1 MGNVKYGFLHTHSDG
16 SIRDSAMTVH
26 KLVAKAR
33 EMGAP
38 AVALTDHGNMINY
51 IDFLTECG
59 DDIKP
64 IVGVEAYVEEGS
76 EGRKHLILMATDYQ
90 GFQAI
95 SLAVSRSNERVEKMG
110 PLTFP
115 RMNKQILTECFGPG
129 TPGHEHVIAT
139 SACVSGVL
147 ASIMFLNKGME
158 NKLEKLRKR
167 QEKYTS
173 PESESFK
180 KDNEKLEEIKNRLS
194 EISEKVKELKKLAGK
209 STSTLEKRVQK
220 NLESPGKY
228 PEAEKELEK
237 LLKSKEDAAKQL
249 EELLQEKSQLEP
261 DFNYLKKVVK
271 NTSSEIQKWLV
282 VEESVD
288 KLLQN
293 KIKDSEIDKVIMDE
307 ARWYQDTFGT
317 GYFYIELQYHGL
329 PDEKKAMTKL
339 AELSDILDI
348 PVCIANDAHMP
359 DNSADSVL
367 ARAVVRATAF
377 DRWEEP
383 TNADR
388 ELYFK
393 TDEELKA
400 KLMEIIPEEKV
411 EEGFE
416 NIGKIVSMCNIKMP
430 EEKHYPKFK
439 TPDGSTSAEYL
450 RKMTYDRI
458 YTRYTPEEFDEE
470 HRKRMEHELNVMIS
484 MGYADYHCIVEDML
498 RYARAAGK
506 LNLEDPEEEKIA
518 LSFDTEKIEDYVK
531 DRAGECVGPGRG
543 SAAGSIVCYIIGITN
558 IDPIKYGLLFERFL
572 NPERVSMP
580 DIDCDIE
587 TNVRPYVIQ
596 YVRHKYGQAS
606 VCGIMNRVKNSGK
619 AAIRTAGRVYGMK
632 TKGDSTAYLSII
644 SEVGKKAVDLSQDE
658 LHVNVSEIR
667 EELAESFSENPEAL
681 EIIRYAAAIDG
692 TLASIG
698 QHAAGV
704 IITDGAPVSS
714 YVPLVYSM
722 KNKIMLTQ
730 CDMVQAEIIGLLK
743 VDFLGL
749 NNLTIITETV
759 KQIQKSKGIKIN
771 MDTLPFE
778 QEVFENIFSKAMT
791 NSIFQFESAGMKN
804 MLRNFKPESI
814 FDLTLLVAMYRPGP
828 LQFLDDVIAVKN
840 GRKEVTYLTPELR
853 PILSAT
859 YGSITY
865 QEQVQEIFRELAGYS
880 LGQADLVR
888 RAMSKK
894 KEKVL
899 AAEREAFL
907 HGDETRNIPGC
918 IANGIAESAANE
930 LFDEMTEFAK
940 YAFNK
945 SHAACYAV
953 VAYQTAWLKYHYP
966 AEYMTA
972 VLNNV
977 DFDKYA
983 GLFAD
988 LRQMRIQVLV
998 PDINRSDLSF
1008 TIEDSKKIRF
1018 GLAKIKGL
1026 GKSVLGIALE
1036 RNQNGAYNSIGDFAV
1051 RAEPDKKALEALTE
1065 SGALD
1070 NFCDNRLAVFQ
1081 MLDAIKPDIKKLKD
1095 QRKKMAAAIDAK
1107 KAEAYREKA
1116 EATMGKLLAVKPDL
1130 DICENPLEKLLKE
1143 RKLLGDFVSGHPL
1156 DHYAAPSKLGAIE
1169 IGKALMM
1176 DSGRKISVTGI
1187 ISDFRVRNR
1196 RADGANFG
1204 VFKIRDKTG
1213 EIESCCF
1220 TKQFPD
1226 NKKNLYNDAVVKID
1240 GRLME
1245 DSKDPEKRKISVD
1258 KATILSPLKNVI
1270 VIFAKDIDD
1279 WEQNVKN
1286 KAKTYVAQNGNP
1298 TRVYDLMMDEY
1309 RICDLLVTPSIVND
1323 TAIKAGMTNM
1333 RI

>member
-16 SIRDSAMTVH
+16 SIRDSAMSVH
-26 KLVAKAR
+26 RLVEKAK

-51 IDFLTECG
+51 IDFLAECG

-64 IVGVEAYVEEGS
+64 IIGVEAYVEESS
-76 EGRKHLILMATDYQ
+76 EGRKHLILMAMDYQ

-95 SLAVSRSNERVEKMG
+95 SLAVSKSNERVEKVGTLM
-110 PLTFP
+110 FP
-115 RMNKQILTECFGPG
+115 RMNKQILMDCFGPG
-129 TPGHEHVIAT
+129 SKGHGHVIAT
-139 SACVSGVL
+139 SACVFGVL
-147 ASIMFLNKGME
+147 ASILFINNGVE

-180 KDNEKLEEIKNRLS
+180 KDKTRAAELKAQLDGLS
-194 EISEKVKELKKLAGK
+194 ERVKELKRAAGK
-209 STSTLEKRVQK
+209 SVSTLEKRVKK
-220 NLESPGKY
+220 NQENPGKY
-228 PEAEKELEK
+228 PDAEDELAAAIAGKEAAAKELEA
-237 LLKSKEDAAKQL
+237 LTREKETI
-249 EELLQEKSQLEP
+249 EE
-261 DFNYLKKVVK
+261 DFNYLKKVVR
-271 NTSSEIQKWLV
+271 NTEAEIQKWSA
-282 VEESVD
+282 VEESIRNLA
-288 KLLQN
+288 KNQ
-293 KIKDSEIDKVIMDE
+293 IDDTSIDGTIMDE
-307 ARWYQDTFGT
+307 ARWYRNTFGD
-317 GYFYIELQYHGL
+317 GYFYIELQYHGFS
-329 PDEKKAMTKL
+329 DEKKAMPKL
-339 AELSDILDI
+339 AEISDILNI
-348 PVCIANDAHMP
+348 PVCVTNDAHMP
-359 DNSADSVL
+359 DSTADSVL
-367 ARAVVRATAF
+367 ARAIIRATAF
-377 DRWEEP
+377 DNWVDP

-388 ELYFK
+388 ELYLK

-400 KLMEIIPEEKV
+400 KLAEILPADKI

-416 NIGKIVSMCNIKMP
+416 NIGKIISMCNIKMP

-470 HRKRMEHELNVMIS
+470 HRKRLEHELDVMIS

-506 LNLEDPEEEKIA
+506 LELNDPEEEKIA
-518 LSFDTEKIEDYVK
+518 LSFDTEKIERYVK
-531 DRAGECVGPGRG
+531 GRAGECVGPGRG

-558 IDPIKYGLLFERFL
+558 IDPIKYRLLFERFL
-572 NPERVSMP
+572 NPDRVSMP

-596 YVRHKYGQAS
+596 YVRHKYGQDS
-606 VCGIMNRVKNSGK
+606 VCGIINRVKNSGK

-632 TKGDSTAYLSII
+632 VKNDSTAYLGIVGEI
-644 SEVGKKAVDLSQDE
+644 GKKAVELSPDE
-658 LHVNVSEIR
+658 LHINLADIR
-667 EELAESFSENPEAL
+667 GELIESFVGNQDAIEV
-681 EIIRYAAAIDG
+681 IRYATAIDG

-714 YVPLVYSM
+714 YVPLFYSM
-722 KNKIMLTQ
+722 SNHIMLTQ
-730 CDMVQAEIIGLLK
+730 CDMVQAETIGLLK

-759 KQIQKSKGIKIN
+759 RKIQKSKDIKID
-771 MDTLPFE
+771 MDNLPFE
-778 QEVFENIFSKAMT
+778 KEVFENIFSRAMT
-791 NSIFQFESAGMKN
+791 NSVFQFESSGMKN
-804 MLRNFKPESI
+804 MLQNFHPESI

-828 LQFLDDVIAVKN
+828 LQFLDDVIRVKN
-840 GRKEVTYLTPELR
+840 GAKEVSYLTPELR
-853 PILSAT
+853 PILSST

-894 KEKVL
+894 KEQVL

-907 HGDETRNIPGC
+907 YGDTSRNIAGC
-918 IANGIAESAANE
+918 VANGIREEAANE

-945 SHAACYAV
+945 SHAACYAA

-966 AEYMTA
+966 VEYMTS

-988 LRQMRIQVLV
+988 LRQMKIEVLV
-998 PDINRSDLSF
+998 PDVNKSEKDFS
-1008 TIEDSKKIRF
+1008 IENGKIRF
-1018 GLAKIKGL
+1018 GLSKIKGL
-1026 GKSVLGIALE
+1026 GKSTETVILE
-1036 RNQNGAYNSIGDFAV
+1036 REQHGAYASIGDFAV
-1051 RAEPDKKALEALTE
+1051 RAEPDKKALTAFTA
-1065 SGALD
+1065 SGAFD
-1070 NFCDNRLAVFQ
+1070 SFYSNREAVTQ
-1081 MLDAIKPDIKKLKD
+1081 MLEGIKLDIKRLKD
-1095 QRKKMAAAIDAK
+1095 QRKKADAAIDAK
-1107 KAEAYREKA
+1107 KKNTYLEKA
-1116 EATMGKLLAVKPDL
+1116 NSTMYKILSARPDTDL
-1130 DICENPLEKLLKE
+1130 CEDPLEKLLRE
-1143 RKLLGDFVSGHPL
+1143 RELLSDFVSGHPL
-1156 DHYAAPSKLGAIE
+1156 DHYAVPEKNGAMAINR
-1169 IGKALMM
+1169 AL
-1176 DSGRKISVTGI
+1176 RERPEARVIVTGM
-1187 ISDFRVRNR
+1187 ISDFRIKSR
-1196 RADGANFG
+1196 RSDGANFG
-1204 VFKIRDKTG
+1204 VFKICDKSG
-1213 EIESCCF
+1213 EIEACCF
-1220 TKQFPD
+1220 TKQFQK
-1226 NKKNLYNDAVVKID
+1226 NKRNLYDDAVVKIT
-1240 GRLME
+1240 GKVMA
-1245 DSKDPEKRKISVD
+1245 DSRDPEKRKISVES
-1258 KATILSPLKNVI
+1258 TFILSPLKNVI

-1279 WEQNVKN
+1279 WEMNVKN
-1286 KAKTYVAQNGNP
+1286 KVKTYVAHNGNP

-1309 RICDLLVTPSIVND
+1309 RVCDLCVTPSIVKD
-1323 TAIKAGMTNM
+1323 STLKTGMIDM